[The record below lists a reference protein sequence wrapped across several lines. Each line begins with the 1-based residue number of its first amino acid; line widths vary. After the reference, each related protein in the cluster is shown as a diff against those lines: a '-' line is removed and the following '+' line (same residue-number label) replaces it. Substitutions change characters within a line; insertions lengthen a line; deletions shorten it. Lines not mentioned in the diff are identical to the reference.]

1 MSVHVT
7 GRVAINNGAAY
18 LQLVP
23 LNPSPRDMKPRP
35 SPEDIIGKVKEGA
48 ITIHES
54 RLPVTR
60 EVLNSALVTVQK
72 RLKLATGMHGEW
84 TIEADEVLA
93 QNLASPK
100 RGSASTPKPQKALLA
115 LPQPAAPLAIE
126 DSKVE
131 GEESDSDSSESS
143 DSSSQSPAAKRAKK
157 SSSSSS
163 SSTPKATLR
172 QRIATLSKE
181 CNDVVDAIESHQE
194 IEAENEELRLLC
206 DALVVENEE
215 LRAKCGN

>member
-1 MSVHVT
+1 M
-7 GRVAINNGAAY
+7 
-18 LQLVP
+18 
-23 LNPSPRDMKPRP
+23 
-35 SPEDIIGKVKEGA
+35 
-48 ITIHES
+48 
-54 RLPVTR
+54 
-60 EVLNSALVTVQK
+60 
-72 RLKLATGMHGEW
+72 
-84 TIEADEVLA
+84 
-93 QNLASPK
+93 
-100 RGSASTPKPQKALLA
+100 
-115 LPQPAAPLAIE
+115 AIE

-172 QRIATLSKE
+172 QRIATLPKE